1 MAFSPDRRDMIV
13 YTVFAYANA
22 LLVLV
27 LLAGAL
33 VTARRPAPPD
43 TGSIADEQRTT
54 AEANL
59 DLLAASLRSYAVV
72 SKKRRPQLDI
82 HIFGLPGASS
92 LNSAIE
98 TRVLDAIDDAGGFD
112 GRTAFE
118 PTPTAPAHRWST
130 TSFTSPSSLGGG
142 SPSSQSGESAHS
154 HGGGPP
160 HSRGENSPSQEES
173 PRGSQ
178 DGERIGDPHTLDIRT
193 TVLTAGGR
201 FVVTALRQASSR
213 SHTAV
218 LLTDLSAD
226 TTVDAKSLFS
236 ARVDPAAIST
246 DDTGSLTVDGQ
257 PVADADLTAVGKAV
271 AADLHTPLEIPRPG
285 DLRTPDYSCTLLPCV
300 ALTYDDGPG
309 EPKTEDALLD
319 AADEANI
326 RLTYF
331 LLGQNIHEFPDVAE
345 RIAAAGHEVDNHTF
359 KHQRLDLLSK
369 GALKHEIGRTQK
381 SLSHVGGS
389 DPALVRPPYGALD
402 KPAAHALGAP
412 AIIWD
417 VDTGDWRDKNPK
429 KTVQNVRSHARP
441 GSVVL
446 MHSIH
451 PSTVKAAPKVFTTVA
466 DKGLYAVTVRELFA
480 GIKWEKGGSYFCR
493 GYWDELCSNPEHPS
507 VHKN

>member
-1 MAFSPDRRDMIV
+1 MAFSPDRRDTIV

-27 LLAGAL
+27 LLAGAI

-43 TGSIADEQRTT
+43 TDSIAEEQRTT

-59 DLLAASLRSYAVV
+59 AHLAASLRSYAVV
-72 SKKRRPQLDI
+72 SQKRRPQLDI
-82 HIFGLPGASS
+82 HIFGLPGAAS

-98 TRVLDAIDDAGGFD
+98 TRVLEAIDDAGGFD
-112 GRTAFE
+112 GRAAFE
-118 PTPTAPAHRWST
+118 PTATAPSHRWST
-130 TSFTSPSSLGGG
+130 TSFTSPGSHGGG
-142 SPSSQSGESAHS
+142 SPSSESGEA
-154 HGGGPP
+154 
-160 HSRGENSPSQEES
+160 
-173 PRGSQ
+173 
-178 DGERIGDPHTLDIRT
+178 ERAGDPHTLDIRT
-193 TVLTAGGR
+193 TVLTSGGR
-201 FVVTALRQASSR
+201 FVVTALRQASPR
-213 SHTAV
+213 THTTV

-236 ARVDPAAIST
+236 ARVDPAAIFA

-257 PVADADLTAVGKAV
+257 PVADADLTAAGQAV

-369 GALKHEIGRTQK
+369 DALTHEIGRTQK
-381 SLSHVGGS
+381 SLSHVGGD

-402 KPAAHALGAP
+402 KSAAHALGAP

-417 VDTGDWRDKNPK
+417 VDTGDWRNKNPK
-429 KTVQNVRSHARP
+429 RTVRNVHSHTRP

-451 PSTVKAAPKVFTTVA
+451 PSTVKAAPKVFATVA

-480 GIKWEKGGSYFCR
+480 GITWEKGGSYFCR